1 MIRIGRPVVYLS
13 VLLTFLAT
21 GGRVWPRACEDR
33 YASAC
38 EGAPGSPSEPGATAR
53 DPATPVTQQPGAVR
67 QEDARRP
74 HAPLELRRQRPRSP
88 DSDELVS
95 TQKRQR
101 PVRADGKTLL
111 QMRQQFEQFMSERA
125 LQSGADAPNDRPEDK
140 EKLFRQFERWRR
152 ERFSS

>member
-13 VLLTFLAT
+13 VLLTFLVT

-33 YASAC
+33 YA
-38 EGAPGSPSEPGATAR
+38 
-53 DPATPVTQQPGAVR
+53 
-67 QEDARRP
+67 
-74 HAPLELRRQRPRSP
+74 
-88 DSDELVS
+88 